1 MKDFRGIWGW
11 WTPQRHYESR
21 NYVFRK
27 DNESVENLIRR
38 VSGLKLGDWRFPE
51 LTETQIQRVSKA
63 LIAGKKPVVKV
74 GGMTRHY
81 DLDV

>member
-1 MKDFRGIWGW
+1 M
-11 WTPQRHYESR
+11 
-21 NYVFRK
+21 
-27 DNESVENLIRR
+27 IRR

-63 LIAGKKPVVKV
+63 LVAGKKPVVKV